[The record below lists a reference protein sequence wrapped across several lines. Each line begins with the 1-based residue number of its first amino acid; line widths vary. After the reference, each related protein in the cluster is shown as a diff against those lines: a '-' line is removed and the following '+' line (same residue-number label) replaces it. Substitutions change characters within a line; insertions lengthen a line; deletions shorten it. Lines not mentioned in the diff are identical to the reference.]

1 MAPVC
6 GVDIVNSANEDSRLV
21 IGLVAGVVLVVLVEV
36 VDGVIEMSINW
47 PVAGIVVLSR
57 ARGTPGDS
65 AEDAADEDI
74 SCSNLFSF
82 SLSIDLT

>member
-65 AEDAADEDI
+65 AEDGADEDI